1 MSLLEGETAEMP
13 DFYDN
18 NKYDLSGTIVG
29 IADKENMLPNRRT
42 KPGNLLIG
50 LKSNGLHTNGYS
62 LARKVLLS
70 STK

>member
-1 MSLLEGETAEMP
+1 MP

-62 LARKVLLS
+62 RQGKFYFP

>member
-1 MSLLEGETAEMP
+1 MP
-13 DFYDN
+13 DFYDI

-50 LKSNGLHTNGYS
+50 LKIKRTSYKWIFSWHKESITFQVQN
-62 LARKVLLS
+62 R
-70 STK
+70 